1 LLAETLLANAILKNI
16 AARKMTLAVEVA
28 AVVHAIATFGVSQR
42 RVCQVIGADRSSMRY
57 RHVRP
62 DDAAARAWLRELALR
77 LSASA
82 DPAPAIAA
90 EPEKLLSF
98 ALLYIIS

>member
-1 LLAETLLANAILKNI
+1 
-16 AARKMTLAVEVA
+16 
-28 AVVHAIATFGVSQR
+28 VVHAIATFGVSQR

-90 EPEKLLSF
+90 EPVKLLSF